1 MTRLALTLCIG
12 LILLATSIRP
22 AMAAPDPTP
31 EEFARELATLVNG
44 YRAQYGLAPLRPSAM
59 LDEIA
64 GSHSVDMAAQ
74 RQLTHAGFRDR
85 YEQTGSPI
93 CVENLAR
100 NFATPDAVLR
110 GWQQSPGHDRNLLE
124 PKVTRMGIAINSRYV
139 TFFACR

>member
-1 MTRLALTLCIG
+1 MTRLAFTLGIG
-12 LILLATSIRP
+12 LILLATTTSPVR
-22 AMAAPDPTP
+22 ASTDALPD
-31 EEFARELATLVNG
+31 EFARELGTLVNV
-44 YRAQYGLAPLRPSAM
+44 YRAQSGLAPLRPSAM

-64 GSHSVDMAAQ
+64 LNHSAEMAAQ

-100 NFATPDAVLR
+100 NFASPEAVLR

-124 PKVTRMGIAINSRYV
+124 PKVVRMGIAVTARYV